1 MKKISIEDIF
11 LFVGIALLGAG
22 LWLVQPW
29 ISLTVVGG
37 ALMMIGGM
45 PLITATV
52 RGLRN
57 GTGNTAGRED

>member
-1 MKKISIEDIF
+1 MKKISIEDVLLF
-11 LFVGIALLGAG
+11 LGLIMLGAG
-22 LWLVQPW
+22 LWLVAPW